1 MMISGGTD
9 TMHDKL
15 FMNTFSGTT
24 LDWFISLLDRHITSF
39 DQFSTLFIE
48 QYIINLAPP
57 PVTYDLFD
65 VKQYQG

>member
-1 MMISGGTD
+1 
-9 TMHDKL
+9 MHDKL

-24 LDWFISLLDRHITSF
+24 LDWFISLLDGHITSF